1 MPTMPTMLTMR
12 CYGRRLGLTLAAPIL
27 AMRSWCW
34 QRMEDMRAGVHQKLY
49 MSLEVEVAGTALVG
63 GTWASIRPT
72 PASKCM
78 VQTTTGGANTC
89 QCSCADAFAGGEG
102 EGFARKNFSR
112 AQASSHVP

>member
-1 MPTMPTMLTMR
+1 
-12 CYGRRLGLTLAAPIL
+12 
-27 AMRSWCW
+27 
-34 QRMEDMRAGVHQKLY
+34 

-78 VQTTTGGANTC
+78 VQTTTGGANAEAMPTRS
-89 QCSCADAFAGGEG
+89 QGGRERG
-102 EGFARKNFSR
+102 SLKNFSR

>member
-1 MPTMPTMLTMR
+1 MPTMPTMPTMPAMPTMLTMR

-78 VQTTTGGANTC
+78 VQTTTGGANAEAMPTRS
-89 QCSCADAFAGGEG
+89 QGGVG
-102 EGFARKNFSR
+102 GGGGYGARR
-112 AQASSHVP
+112 I